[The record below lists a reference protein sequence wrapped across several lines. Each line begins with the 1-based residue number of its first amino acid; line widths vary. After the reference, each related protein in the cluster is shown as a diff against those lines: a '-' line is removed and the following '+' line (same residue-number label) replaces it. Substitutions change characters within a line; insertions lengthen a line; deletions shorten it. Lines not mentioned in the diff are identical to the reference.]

1 MAKVLRSKY
10 SSVKKRIRS
19 TNNVDSKLDPEIQ
32 VGSIMVVSSSAA
44 ANVELPE
51 DGAGRYFKVIKAAEM
66 TNHLSSSCGSTDGRV
81 VGLMLRSIGGDASI
95 FPVTSNSRSFS
106 IKGTAC
112 SGSYMDF
119 VNDDRNWYITGI
131 AHNTEI
137 VKSQHYTPIV
147 PTGGDRDADGLSDQ
161 QEREQGT
168 DPLNP
173 DSDADLVL
181 DGVEVAEGTDPT
193 DSNDKNTG
201 SQAPA
206 NPSLDT
212 DRDGLADRTERAIGT
227 NPRLADSDSDGRSD
241 YDEVA
246 AGWDPL
252 DSDSPGAD
260 STPPDAPAISSITSD
275 TGTSSSDGKT
285 SDRTLVFNGT
295 AEANSS
301 VELFKGGSSVGT
313 TTTSGGGAW
322 TFDYTGTTLPEGSHA
337 FTAKATDSSGNES
350 SASSTFTV
358 IIDLT
363 GPVFSS
369 LPTGLSVTEATAT
382 GSVNTYLLANKP
394 TATDAVDGNVSA
406 NITQTNNYN
415 TGIADGGS
423 FNVTYHCSDAAG
435 NSTST
440 NPISVSVACGYATG
454 IFNAATGSVNGGFS
468 QVKSNVDNLFDLS
481 CIPDGGKVRWL
492 VTRDVAGDWRGVVGV
507 GYSDDNLNTGTNRSS
522 DRLVRYAL
530 NYFISGPSTYITRA
544 GYSTTVGA
552 PPGGLTTYTS
562 AANYPSSS
570 FGYITDS
577 GNDTTFA
584 ITFTKTNSSV
594 GVATI
599 ERATSDGSGGYN
611 YNVEFTWPQAVD
623 TTKTLV
629 FRTALAHSGTNVD
642 GIKYVIE

>member
-1 MAKVLRSKY
+1 MAKILRSKF
-10 SSVKKRIRS
+10 SSVNKRVKS
-19 TNNVDSKLDPEIQ
+19 ANNVDSKLDPEIQ
-32 VGSIMVVSSSAA
+32 VGSSIVVSSSAA

-51 DGAGRYFKVIKAAEM
+51 DGRGRHFRVIKGAEM

-81 VGLMLRSIGGDASI
+81 VGLMLRSTSGTASI

-119 VNDDRNWYITGI
+119 VNDDNNWYITGI

-137 VKSQHYTPIV
+137 VNSQNYVPIV
-147 PTGGDRDADGLSDQ
+147 PTRGDRDADGLNDQ
-161 QEREQGT
+161 QERQQGT
-168 DPLNP
+168 DPANP
-173 DSDADLVL
+173 DSDGDLVL
-181 DGVEVAEGTDPT
+181 DGVEVADGTDPT
-193 DSNDKNTG
+193 DSDDKNAG

-206 NPSLDT
+206 NPGL
-212 DRDGLADRTERAIGT
+212 DRDGDGLANRTERALGT
-227 NPRLADSDSDGRSD
+227 NPALADSDGDGHND

-252 DSDSPGAD
+252 NIASPGAD
-260 STPPDAPAISSITSD
+260 STPPDAPVISGITSD
-275 TGTSSSDGKT
+275 SGTSSSDGKT
-285 SDRTLVFNGT
+285 SDQTLVFAGT

-322 TFDYTGTTLPEGSHA
+322 TFDHTGTTLSEGSHA
-337 FTAKATDSSGNES
+337 FTAKATDAASNES

-358 IIDLT
+358 IVDLT

-394 TATDAVDGNVSA
+394 TANDAVDGNVSA

-440 NPISVSVACGYATG
+440 NPISVSVACGYAAG
-454 IFNAATGSVNGGFS
+454 IYNAATGSVNGGFS

-507 GYSDDNLNTGTNRSS
+507 GYSDDNINTGTNRSS

-530 NYFISGPSTYITRA
+530 QYFISGPTYITRA
-544 GYSTTVGA
+544 RYSTTVGS
-552 PPGGLTTYTS
+552 PPSGFTTYTS

-570 FGYITDS
+570 AGYITNS

-584 ITFTKTNSSV
+584 ITITKTNSSA

-629 FRTALAHSGTNVD
+629 FRTALAQSGTNVD